1 MFSFFFF
8 LKFEFQYVSF
18 PVNYVVCLLV
28 IAFVNMFSLS
38 GSTAGNAPTFN
49 IPSAASTRK
58 TDDFLN
64 SDNDKNDY
72 DW

>member
-1 MFSFFFF
+1 M
-8 LKFEFQYVSF
+8 KFEFEFECVSF
-18 PVNYVVCLLV
+18 PVTYVVCLLV
-28 IAFVNMFSLS
+28 IAFVDMFSLS